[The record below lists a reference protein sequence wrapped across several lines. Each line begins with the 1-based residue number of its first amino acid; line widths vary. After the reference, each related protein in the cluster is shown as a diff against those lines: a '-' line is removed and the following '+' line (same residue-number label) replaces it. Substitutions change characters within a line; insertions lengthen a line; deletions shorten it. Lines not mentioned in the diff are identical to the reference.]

1 MTKQRVTAPLNDIDS
16 LSQDTKLHNSPAQK
30 RLRGDSPAQK
40 LLHWYDRHHRIL
52 PWRITPAEHKQGVQ
66 PDPYRIWLSEVMLQQ
81 TTVEAVKAYFLKFT
95 SLWPDVQALADAT
108 EDDVL
113 RGWAGL
119 GYYSR
124 ARNLKKCADMVA
136 SQFKGE
142 FPASVEGLKQLPG
155 IGDYTSAAIAAIAFD
170 IPAAVVDGNVERV
183 VSRLFAIK
191 TSMPQAKAEIRH
203 YTEQLTPQSRPGDF
217 AQAMMDLG
225 SSICTPKKPACILCP
240 LNDNCAALTEGEPEL
255 YPVKAPKKARP
266 VRYGAAFIIVSP
278 EGQVYLRKR
287 ADKGLLG
294 GMSEV
299 PNSDWVEVPV
309 ENTQQEI
316 IADLTSVELA
326 PFAAQWQPSGS
337 ITHIFTH
344 FELRLSIYKTEVAS
358 MPPSNNGWWVATDML
373 SGEALPTVMKKAI
386 SAALPHAFKS

>member
-1 MTKQRVTAPLNDIDS
+1 MTKQHPSSSD
-16 LSQDTKLHNSPAQK
+16 NSPASS
-30 RLRGDSPAQK
+30 DNADTTASPAQR
-40 LLHWYDRHHRIL
+40 LLYWYDRHHRVL
-52 PWRITPAEHKQGVQ
+52 PWRVTPDDYRQGVR

-95 SLWPDVQALADAT
+95 SLWPSVQALADAT

-124 ARNLKKCADMVA
+124 ARNLKKCADKVA
-136 SQFKGE
+136 MQYGGQF
-142 FPASVEGLKQLPG
+142 PQSVEGLKQLPG
-155 IGDYTSAAIAAIAFD
+155 IGDYTSAAIAAIAFN

-191 TSMPQAKAEIRH
+191 TIMPQAKAEIRRF
-203 YTEQLTPQSRPGDF
+203 TEQLTPQTRPGDF

-225 SSICTPKKPACILCP
+225 ATICTPKKPACILCP
-240 LNDNCAALTEGEPEL
+240 LNENCAALLEGEPER
-255 YPVKAPKKARP
+255 YPVKAPKKTRP

-278 EGQVYLRKR
+278 RGEVYLRKR
-287 ADKGLLG
+287 PDKGLLA

-299 PNSDWVEVPV
+299 PNSDW
-309 ENTQQEI
+309 
-316 IADLTSVELA
+316 IAADETASPERIEQLTGTERA
-326 PFAAQWQPSGS
+326 PFAAQWQPGGN

-344 FELRLSIYKTEVAS
+344 FELRLSVYRADVTTV
-358 MPPSNNGWWVATDML
+358 PPSNNSWWVAQDKL
-373 SGEALPTVMKKAI
+373 SQEALPTVMKKAI
-386 SAALPHAFKS
+386 SAALPDAFH

>member
-1 MTKQRVTAPLNDIDS
+1 MVPVEQSYLRNNPLPALSHARNAAPAEA
-16 LSQDTKLHNSPAQK
+16 H
-30 RLRGDSPAQK
+30 K
-40 LLHWYDRHHRIL
+40 LLEWYDRHHRIL
-52 PWRITPAEHKQGVQ
+52 PWRVTPAEHLRGVR
-66 PDPYRIWLSEVMLQQ
+66 PDPYRVWLSEVMLQQ

-95 SLWPDVQALADAT
+95 QRWPDVLALAAAT

-136 SQFKGE
+136 YQHKGE
-142 FPASVEGLKQLPG
+142 FPASVDGLKQLPG
-155 IGDYTSAAIAAIAFD
+155 IGDYTSAAIAAIAFN

-191 TSMPQAKAEIRH
+191 TMMPQAKSEIRKF
-203 YTEQLTPQSRPGDF
+203 TEQLTPQSRPGDF

-225 SSICTPKKPACILCP
+225 ATICTPKKPACILCP
-240 LNDNCAALTEGEPEL
+240 LNDNCAALAEGDPEF

-266 VRYGAAFIIVSP
+266 IRYGAGFVILSP
-278 EGQVYLRKR
+278 DDKVYLRKR

-299 PNSDWVEVPV
+299 PNSDWVAADDTAEP
-309 ENTQQEI
+309 EY
-316 IADLTSVELA
+316 IAQLTAAELA
-326 PFAAQWQPSGS
+326 PFAAQWQPCGS

-344 FELRLSIYKTEVAS
+344 FELRLSIYKAATTAV
-358 MPPSNNGWWVATDML
+358 PPSNNGWWVDADRL
-373 SGEALPTVMKKAI
+373 HDEALPTVMKKAI
-386 SAALPHAFKS
+386 SAALPDAFK

>member
-1 MTKQRVTAPLNDIDS
+1 MTKKHLNAHLNADPILPAHAPS
-16 LSQDTKLHNSPAQK
+16 GKSRAQN
-30 RLRGDSPAQK
+30 
-40 LLHWYDRHHRIL
+40 LLAWYDRHHRVL
-52 PWRITPAEHKQGVQ
+52 PWRVTPHDHAQGVR

-95 SLWPDVQALADAT
+95 NLWPDVQALADAT

-136 SQFKGE
+136 RDFKGA
-142 FPASVEGLKQLPG
+142 FPADVEGLKQLPG

-191 TSMPQAKAEIRH
+191 TAMPQAKTAIRT

-225 SSICTPKKPACILCP
+225 ATICTPKKPACILCP
-240 LNDNCAALTEGEPEL
+240 LNDNCAALIEGEPEL

-266 VRYGAAFIIVSP
+266 VRYGAGFILLSP
-278 EGQVYLRKR
+278 QGEVYLRKR
-287 ADKGLLG
+287 ANKGLLA

-299 PNSDWVEVPV
+299 PNSDW
-309 ENTQQEI
+309 
-316 IADLTSVELA
+316 IAADETASPEHIARLSSVDLA
-326 PFAAQWQPSGS
+326 PFAAHWQASGN

-344 FELRLSIYKTEVAS
+344 FELRLSVYKADVSAV
-358 MPPSNNGWWVATDML
+358 PPSNNGWWVAADNL
-373 SGEALPTVMKKAI
+373 HEEALPTVMKKAI
-386 SAALPHAFKS
+386 SAALPHAFK